1 MAEMIQSY
9 WNAIGVKA
17 KIVTYEFA
25 EYLKRGRAGEHQTYL
40 LGWGGDTGD
49 PDNFLYE
56 VLGCTAMKSGSNRAR
71 WCNEKFESLIVKARQ
86 TNDKAERTKLY
97 EEAQIVFHEEAPWI
111 AIAHS
116 IVYVP
121 MRKEVAGYK
130 VDPLG
135 ANVFYGVD
143 IE

>member
-1 MAEMIQSY
+1 
-9 WNAIGVKA
+9 
-17 KIVTYEFA
+17 
-25 EYLKRGRAGEHQTYL
+25 
-40 LGWGGDTGD
+40 
-49 PDNFLYE
+49 
-56 VLGCTAMKSGSNRAR
+56 MKSGSNRAR

-121 MRKEVAGYK
+121 MRKEVTGYK

-143 IE
+143 VQ